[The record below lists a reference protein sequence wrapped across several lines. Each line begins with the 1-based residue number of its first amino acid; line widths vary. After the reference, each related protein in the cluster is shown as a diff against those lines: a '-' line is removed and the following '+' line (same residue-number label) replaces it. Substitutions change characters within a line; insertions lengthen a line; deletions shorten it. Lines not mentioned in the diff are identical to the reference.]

1 MTTESDDQQF
11 VITLVTVVNSSS
23 IPFRERDRA
32 LQVMSDEKK
41 RKQHRGGIIPKIAYH
56 SAFYSSRL
64 WQEAPRACRVL
75 RFRPR
80 RARRFHPHS

>member
-41 RKQHRGGIIPKIAYH
+41 RKTHRGVLSQRLHIIQLFIVAVFGKKLLVPA
-56 SAFYSSRL
+56 AFYDFAS
-64 WQEAPRACRVL
+64 
-75 RFRPR
+75 
-80 RARRFHPHS
+80 

>member
-1 MTTESDDQQF
+1 MTTEGDDQQF

-41 RKQHRGGIIPKIAYH
+41 RKKTQRGYYPKDCI
-56 SAFYSSRL
+56 SFSFL
-64 WQEAPRACRVL
+64 
-75 RFRPR
+75 
-80 RARRFHPHS
+80 

>member
-32 LQVMSDEKK
+32 LQVMSDEEKTK
-41 RKQHRGGIIPKIAYH
+41 NNTDGGIIPKIAYH
-56 SAFYSSRL
+56 SAFL
-64 WQEAPRACRVL
+64 
-75 RFRPR
+75 
-80 RARRFHPHS
+80 

>member
-1 MTTESDDQQF
+1 MTTEGDDQQF

-41 RKQHRGGIIPKIAYH
+41 RKN
-56 SAFYSSRL
+56 L
-64 WQEAPRACRVL
+64 V
-75 RFRPR
+75 
-80 RARRFHPHS
+80 

>member
-32 LQVMSDEKK
+32 LQVMSDEKNENNTEGVLSQ
-41 RKQHRGGIIPKIAYH
+41 RLHIIQ
-56 SAFYSSRL
+56 L
-64 WQEAPRACRVL
+64 L
-75 RFRPR
+75 
-80 RARRFHPHS
+80 

>member
-32 LQVMSDEKK
+32 LQVMSDEKNENNTE
-41 RKQHRGGIIPKIAYH
+41 GYYPKDCI
-56 SAFYSSRL
+56 SFSFL
-64 WQEAPRACRVL
+64 
-75 RFRPR
+75 
-80 RARRFHPHS
+80 

>member
-1 MTTESDDQQF
+1 MTTEGDDEQF

-41 RKQHRGGIIPKIAYH
+41 RKTTQRGYYPKDCI
-56 SAFYSSRL
+56 SFSFL
-64 WQEAPRACRVL
+64 
-75 RFRPR
+75 
-80 RARRFHPHS
+80 

>member
-41 RKQHRGGIIPKIAYH
+41 RKTIQRGYYPKDCI
-56 SAFYSSRL
+56 SFSFL
-64 WQEAPRACRVL
+64 
-75 RFRPR
+75 
-80 RARRFHPHS
+80 